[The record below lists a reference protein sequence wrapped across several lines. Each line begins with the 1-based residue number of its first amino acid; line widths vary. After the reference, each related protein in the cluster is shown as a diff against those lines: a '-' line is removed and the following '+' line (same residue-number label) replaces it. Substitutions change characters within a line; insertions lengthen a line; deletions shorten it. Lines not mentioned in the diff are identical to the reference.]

1 MAVADLYLLLTSQD
15 KSPVKGEVKTKNFEN
30 QIELTDWKWSL
41 TVEGGGLDAQKGQTH
56 GRPEPTVLEFS
67 KPLDRSSTVLMKAL
81 RTSYVFPEAK
91 ISLVHNIA
99 EGMSVF
105 VTLQQVRVIDYKMS
119 IRSGDKTVEME
130 EEWIVDYEKVK
141 IEYSAREDAN
151 MVVRT
156 KNFFASK
163 APTATA
169 NRPAKK
175 DDELAERILELRNKG
190 DFEGAAK
197 LAGRK

>member
-15 KSPVKGEVKTKNFEN
+15 KSPVKGEVKTKGYEN

-41 TVEGGGLDAQKGQTH
+41 SVDDGLDAQKGLTH

-67 KPLDRSSTVLMKAL
+67 KPLDRASTVLMKAL
-81 RTSYVFPEAK
+81 RTSYIFPEAK

-119 IRSGDKTVEME
+119 VRSTDKIVEMG
-130 EEWIVDYEKVK
+130 EEWVVDYEKVK

-151 MVVRT
+151 LVVRT

-163 APTATA
+163 APTANA
-169 NRPAKK
+169 NRPPKK
-175 DDELAERILELRNKG
+175 DDELADQIMALRNKG